1 MEKKERSKPKG
12 KAANAKGRTSQSKAD
27 RTTRIMNAIT
37 NTSVVLMSVMM
48 GGFAK
53 AMVEATGEIASGMAG
68 SVDPEEGERINQEVQ
83 QKLPEIDGEMKS
95 MVSEMRKD
103 LYAQV
108 GEKRK
113 EIEPLLSD
121 PVFDLG
127 PKIVDRYEFGL
138 PRLTEELDDASLVQY
153 TRLLVDEDP
162 NFSRMFQ
169 ELTDWIN
176 TLPKPPEKSVGD

>member
-1 MEKKERSKPKG
+1 MEKKECSKPRG
-12 KAANAKGRTSQSKAD
+12 KARNAKGRSSQSDAD
-27 RTTRIMNAIT
+27 RTTRVMSTIT
-37 NTSVVLMSVMM
+37 NTSVILMSVMM

-53 AMVEATGEIASGMAG
+53 AMVEATGEMASEMAG
-68 SVDPEEGERINQEVQ
+68 SVDPDEGERIRAEVQ
-83 QKLPEIDGEMKS
+83 EKLPGIDEEMRS

-121 PVFDLG
+121 PAFDLG
-127 PKIVDRYEFGL
+127 PEIVDRYEFGL
-138 PRLTEELDDASLVQY
+138 PKLTEELDDASLVQY
-153 TRLLVDEDP
+153 TRLLVDEDR

-176 TLPKPPEKSVGD
+176 SLPKPPEKSIGE

>member
-1 MEKKERSKPKG
+1 MDE
-12 KAANAKGRTSQSKAD
+12 KGRPSKKKQAGKDRGKTTHCMCD
-27 RTTRIMNAIT
+27 RTTGIMNTIT
-37 NTSVVLMSVMM
+37 NTSVILMSVMM

-53 AMVEATGEIASGMAG
+53 AMVEVTGDMASEMAG
-68 SVDPEEGERINQEVQ
+68 SVDPEEGERIRAEAQER
-83 QKLPEIDGEMKS
+83 LPGIDEEMRS
-95 MVSEMRKD
+95 MVSDMRKD

-138 PRLTEELDDASLVQY
+138 PKLTEELDDASLVQY

-176 TLPKPPEKSVGD
+176 SLPKPPEKSVGE